1 MKTEIEA
8 KFVDVDIE
16 DVRGRLREIGAECE
30 QPMRL
35 MRRVAIDSEYMRT
48 GKDSFLRVRDEGDK
62 VTMTYKQFDDL
73 SLHGAK
79 EIEVIVN
86 DFEQTIALLTQAG
99 LAPHTYQE
107 TKRETWRF
115 KSTEIMIDEW
125 PWLNPYV
132 EIESDSGDK
141 VRETAD
147 QLGFSWNDAVFG
159 DVMAA
164 YRVQYPHLNDKET
177 IGSVAE
183 VKFNTPLP
191 DFLQVSKGGRV

>member
-8 KFVDVDIE
+8 KFVDIDIE
-16 DVRGRLREIGAECE
+16 DVRRRLHEIGAECV

-62 VTMTYKQFDDL
+62 VTMTYKQFDEL

-79 EIEVIVN
+79 EIEVIVS
-86 DFEQTIALLTQAG
+86 DFEQTVALLTQVG

-115 KSTEIMIDEW
+115 QDTEIMIDEW
-125 PWLNPYV
+125 PWLNAYV
-132 EIESDSGDK
+132 EIESDSGDQ
-141 VRETAD
+141 VQQIAER
-147 QLGFSWNDAVFG
+147 LGFSWETAVFG

-164 YRVQYPHLNDKET
+164 YRIQYPHLDNKDT

-183 VKFNTPLP
+183 VKFDEPLP
-191 DFLQVSKGGRV
+191 HFLQVNKEA